1 MAHKEIV
8 MAENKKKNSLVAGVL
23 DIVEVIVQALIII
36 FLIFTF
42 CFRVSGVVGES
53 MEPTLQNGDWLVLSN
68 IKYQPE
74 QGDIVVITQPTAA
87 NEPLIKRVIATEGQV
102 VDINFDT
109 GEVKVDGEVLQEDY
123 IAAPTYRSFD
133 VQFPHTVK
141 DGCVFCMGDNRN
153 ESWDCRDSGIGDID
167 VRYIIGE
174 AKFRILPF
182 GKFKI

>member
-1 MAHKEIV
+1 MAD
-8 MAENKKKNSLVAGVL
+8 NKKKSSFAASLIE
-23 DIVEVIVQALIII
+23 IVEIVVQALVII

-53 MEPTLQNGDWLVLSN
+53 MEPTLQNGDWLLLSN
-68 IKYQPE
+68 FKYNPE

-109 GEVKVDGEVLQEDY
+109 GEVKVDGVTLQEDY

-133 VQFPHTVK
+133 VSFPHTVK
-141 DGCVFCMGDNRN
+141 QGCVFCMGDNRN
-153 ESWDCRDSGIGDID
+153 ESWDCRDSSIGDID

-174 AKFRILPF
+174 AQFRIFPF
-182 GKFKI
+182 GHFKIG

>member
-1 MAHKEIV
+1 MTEK
-8 MAENKKKNSLVAGVL
+8 NKKNSFVAGVL
-23 DIVEVIVQALIII
+23 DIVEVIVQALVII
-36 FLIFTF
+36 FIIFTF
-42 CFRVSGVVGES
+42 CFRISGVVGES

-68 IKYQPE
+68 MKYKPA

-109 GEVKVDGEVLQEDY
+109 GEVKVDNEVLQEDY

-133 VQFPHTVK
+133 VEFPHTVK
-141 DGCVFCMGDNRN
+141 AGCVFCMGDNRN
-153 ESWDCRDSGIGDID
+153 ESWDCRDSSIGDID

-174 AKFRILPF
+174 AQFRVLPF
-182 GKFKI
+182 GKFKIG

>member
-1 MAHKEIV
+1 MAEKKKKQSLAAGVFDLVEIV
-8 MAENKKKNSLVAGVL
+8 
-23 DIVEVIVQALIII
+23 VQALVII

-42 CFRVSGVVGES
+42 CFRISGVV
-53 MEPTLQNGDWLVLSN
+53 VSN
-68 IKYQPE
+68 FKYQPE

-102 VDINFDT
+102 IDIDFET
-109 GEVKVDGEVLQEDY
+109 GVVKVDGEVLQEDY

-133 VQFPHTVK
+133 VSFPHTVK
-141 DGCVFCMGDNRN
+141 EGCVFCMGDNRN

-174 AKFRILPF
+174 AQFRLIPF
-182 GKFKI
+182 GKFKIG

>member
-1 MAHKEIV
+1 MTEK
-8 MAENKKKNSLVAGVL
+8 NKKNSFVAGVL
-23 DIVEVIVQALIII
+23 DIVEVIVQALVII
-36 FLIFTF
+36 FIIFTF
-42 CFRVSGVVGES
+42 CFRISGVVGES

-68 IKYQPE
+68 MKYKPA

-109 GEVKVDGEVLQEDY
+109 GEVKVDNEVLQEDY

-133 VQFPHTVK
+133 VEFPHTVK
-141 DGCVFCMGDNRN
+141 AGCVFCMGDNRN
-153 ESWDCRDSGIGDID
+153 ESWDCRASSIGDID

-174 AKFRILPF
+174 AQFRVLPV
-182 GKFKI
+182 GKFKIG

>member
-74 QGDIVVITQPTAA
+74 QGVTHQLHHHPDREHALCP
-87 NEPLIKRVIATEGQV
+87 R
-102 VDINFDT
+102 
-109 GEVKVDGEVLQEDY
+109 LQCLEQCASDR
-123 IAAPTYRSFD
+123 RS
-133 VQFPHTVK
+133 
-141 DGCVFCMGDNRN
+141 
-153 ESWDCRDSGIGDID
+153 
-167 VRYIIGE
+167 
-174 AKFRILPF
+174 
-182 GKFKI
+182 